1 MFTMEELLSKRNQN
15 DAMGHFANKPD
26 SRGADGMRLSELKNY
41 WQLNGNR
48 ILEEIRTGTYEPAI
62 MEKYE
67 VIGGSGK
74 KRVITNMAVKDRFIA
89 RLISQKLKRYMEP
102 MFLPNSFAYQDNKG
116 ILEAVMKA
124 QLYVEAG
131 NEILLEIDIKDY
143 FDTIPLDKMLE
154 ELMTHITDNR
164 VVEIIKKYMFCRI
177 EMDNSIIHNT
187 QGLVQGNSFSP
198 ILSNLYLH
206 SLDMWLEEQGL
217 NWIRFADNI
226 YIYANNM
233 PAAESLYKSV
243 AEKIEQE
250 YDLKINSGKSGIY
263 NIFERRILGYE
274 FYKRKG
280 SVEVRKHKYQKT
292 ETHGGWYA
300 SSLQM
305 VNKEYH
311 IVQDG
316 VLNKKDYALLF
327 ENSEEKHHIPVEVLE
342 QINIYNQVA
351 ISTNVLNTFANKNI
365 RCGVFDKHG
374 NVMGYFTPYG
384 CSGVAS
390 TMLKQCELYLD
401 SQRRLETA
409 KKMEIAM
416 LHNMR
421 ANLRYYHKKNS
432 NPSIKKIISEISGD
446 IEALNI
452 EKTVDALLLI
462 EARARQRYYM
472 AFNYIINNPDFA
484 FEKRSRRPPKDPIN
498 ALISF
503 GNTLLY
509 NQFLQMLGKTTLEP
523 GIGVVHATNR
533 RRNTLNLD
541 FADIYKPVI
550 VDRVIFTLINL
561 HQIKTE
567 DFELHGDGVYMT
579 RHGKKMFLEQFEE
592 KLSSSITINGKRVT
606 YKKLMQEEVA
616 NFYKHVVNGEKYRP
630 YKYY

>member
-243 AEKIEQE
+243 AEKI
-250 YDLKINSGKSGIY
+250 
-263 NIFERRILGYE
+263 
-274 FYKRKG
+274 
-280 SVEVRKHKYQKT
+280 
-292 ETHGGWYA
+292 
-300 SSLQM
+300 
-305 VNKEYH
+305 
-311 IVQDG
+311 
-316 VLNKKDYALLF
+316 
-327 ENSEEKHHIPVEVLE
+327 
-342 QINIYNQVA
+342 
-351 ISTNVLNTFANKNI
+351 
-365 RCGVFDKHG
+365 
-374 NVMGYFTPYG
+374 
-384 CSGVAS
+384 
-390 TMLKQCELYLD
+390 
-401 SQRRLETA
+401 
-409 KKMEIAM
+409 
-416 LHNMR
+416 
-421 ANLRYYHKKNS
+421 
-432 NPSIKKIISEISGD
+432 
-446 IEALNI
+446 
-452 EKTVDALLLI
+452 
-462 EARARQRYYM
+462 
-472 AFNYIINNPDFA
+472 
-484 FEKRSRRPPKDPIN
+484 
-498 ALISF
+498 
-503 GNTLLY
+503 
-509 NQFLQMLGKTTLEP
+509 
-523 GIGVVHATNR
+523 
-533 RRNTLNLD
+533 
-541 FADIYKPVI
+541 
-550 VDRVIFTLINL
+550 
-561 HQIKTE
+561 
-567 DFELHGDGVYMT
+567 
-579 RHGKKMFLEQFEE
+579 
-592 KLSSSITINGKRVT
+592 
-606 YKKLMQEEVA
+606 
-616 NFYKHVVNGEKYRP
+616 
-630 YKYY
+630 